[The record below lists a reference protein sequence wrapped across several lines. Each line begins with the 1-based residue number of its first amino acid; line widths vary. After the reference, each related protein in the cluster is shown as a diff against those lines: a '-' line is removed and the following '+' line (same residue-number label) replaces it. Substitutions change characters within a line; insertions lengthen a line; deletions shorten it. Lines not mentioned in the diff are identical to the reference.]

1 MNKSKKWLCLELGT
15 LEYREAWDLQTSLV
29 AARKKR
35 IIDRDVILLLEHHP
49 VFTLGRRGGL
59 DDLTVSP
66 DLLEKSGIP
75 VIQVERGGV
84 ITFHGPG
91 QLIMY
96 PIIDLNVARLRVVDY
111 VEKLE
116 EVMIRTVAEWGIIAE
131 RNSLNRGIWVGN
143 KKLGSIG
150 IAIRRGICFHGMS
163 LNVNIA
169 MKHFGWMNP
178 CGLKQVEISSIQR
191 ELSRKVSMSKVCV
204 AVKKHV
210 ESVFGVNLIN
220 ISLPELLR
228 KLVAPPWRGLK
239 LEIGNWEEQY
249 KSMKAKFPI
258 SIFQFRRSVNA
269 YNKHYESTSDIK
281 KTFKKTRLAETES
294 AIRSHI

>member
-1 MNKSKKWLCLELGT
+1 MKKSKKWLCLELGT

-35 IIDRDVILLLEHHP
+35 IVDKDVILLLEHPP

-59 DDLTVSP
+59 DDLTVSR
-66 DLLEKSGIP
+66 DLLEKAGIS

-96 PIIDLNVARLRVVDY
+96 PIIDLNAARMRVVDY

-116 EVMIRTVAEWGIIAE
+116 EIMIRTVAEWGIIAE
-131 RNSLNRGIWVGN
+131 RNPLNRGIWVGN

-163 LNVNIA
+163 LNVNIS

-178 CGLKQVEISSIQR
+178 CGLKQVKISSIQR
-191 ELSRKVSMSKVCV
+191 ELSRKVSMSKVCR
-204 AVKKHV
+204 AVEKHV
-210 ESVFGVNLIN
+210 ETVFGVNLIKT
-220 ISLPELLR
+220 SLPELLK
-228 KLVAPPWRGLK
+228 KL
-239 LEIGNWEEQY
+239 
-249 KSMKAKFPI
+249 
-258 SIFQFRRSVNA
+258 
-269 YNKHYESTSDIK
+269 
-281 KTFKKTRLAETES
+281 
-294 AIRSHI
+294 

>member
-1 MNKSKKWLCLELGT
+1 VKYNKSKKWLCVDLET
-15 LEYREAWDLQTSLV
+15 LEYRAAWDLQTSLV
-29 AARKKR
+29 DARKKR
-35 IIDRDVILLLEHHP
+35 IIDKDVILLLEHPP

-75 VIQVERGGV
+75 LVQVERGGV

-96 PIIDLNVARLRVVDY
+96 PIIDLNAARMRVVDY

-116 EVMIRTVAEWGIIAE
+116 EVMIRAVADSGIIAE

-163 LNVNIA
+163 LNVNIS

-178 CGLKQVEISSIQR
+178 CGLKQIEISSMQR
-191 ELSRKVSMSKVCV
+191 ELSHKVSMSKVCA
-204 AVKKHV
+204 AVKKHM
-210 ESVFGVNLIN
+210 ESVFGVNLIKT
-220 ISLPELLR
+220 SLPELLK
-228 KLVAPPWRGLK
+228 KL
-239 LEIGNWEEQY
+239 
-249 KSMKAKFPI
+249 
-258 SIFQFRRSVNA
+258 
-269 YNKHYESTSDIK
+269 NKNYESTSNIK
-281 KTFKKTRLAETES
+281 KTFKKTRMAET
-294 AIRSHI
+294 

>member
-1 MNKSKKWLCLELGT
+1 MKKSKKWLCLELGT
-15 LEYREAWDLQTSLV
+15 LEYREAWNLQTSLV

-35 IIDRDVILLLEHHP
+35 IIDRDVILLLEHPP

-59 DDLTVSP
+59 DDLTVSR
-66 DLLEKSGIP
+66 DLLEKAGIS

-96 PIIDLNVARLRVVDY
+96 PIIDLNAARMRVVDY

-116 EVMIRTVAEWGIIAE
+116 EVMIRAVADSEIIAE

-163 LNVNIA
+163 LNVNIS

-178 CGLKQVEISSIQR
+178 CGLKQVKISSIQR
-191 ELSRKVSMSKVCV
+191 ELSRKVSMSKVCG

-210 ESVFGVNLIN
+210 ESVFGINLVKTDI
-220 ISLPELLR
+220 
-228 KLVAPPWRGLK
+228 
-239 LEIGNWEEQY
+239 LEIQ
-249 KSMKAKFPI
+249 KKL
-258 SIFQFRRSVNA
+258 
-269 YNKHYESTSDIK
+269 NKQ
-281 KTFKKTRLAETES
+281 
-294 AIRSHI
+294 

>member
-1 MNKSKKWLCLELGT
+1 MPYFKSNSWLCVEPQT
-15 LEYREAWDLQTSLV
+15 MDYNKAWDLQTSLV

-35 IIDRDVILLLEHHP
+35 IIDRDVILLLEHPP

-59 DDLTVSP
+59 EDLTVSR
-66 DLLEKSGIP
+66 DFLKKSGIP

-96 PIIDLNVARLRVVDY
+96 PIIDLNVARLKVVDY

-116 EVMIRTVAEWGIIAE
+116 EVMIRTVAEWEIKAA
-131 RNSLNRGIWVGN
+131 RNPLNRGIWVGN

-169 MKHFGWMNP
+169 MKPFGWMNP
-178 CGLKQVEISSIQR
+178 CGLKEVEITSIQR
-191 ELSRKVSMSKVCV
+191 ELSHKVSMSKVCM

-210 ESVFGVNLIN
+210 ESVFVINLRN
-220 ISLPELLR
+220 ISLTELL
-228 KLVAPPWRGLK
+228 
-239 LEIGNWEEQY
+239 
-249 KSMKAKFPI
+249 
-258 SIFQFRRSVNA
+258 
-269 YNKHYESTSDIK
+269 K
-281 KTFKKTRLAETES
+281 KQTL
-294 AIRSHI
+294 

>member
-1 MNKSKKWLCLELGT
+1 MKKSKKWLCLEPGT
-15 LEYREAWDLQTSLV
+15 LEYREAWNLQTSLV

-35 IIDRDVILLLEHHP
+35 IVDKDVILLLEHPP

-59 DDLTVSP
+59 DDLTVSR
-66 DLLEKSGIP
+66 DLLEKAGIS

-96 PIIDLNVARLRVVDY
+96 PIIDLNAARMRVVDY

-116 EVMIRTVAEWGIIAE
+116 EIMIRTVAEWGIIAE
-131 RNSLNRGIWVGN
+131 RNPLNRGIWVGN

-163 LNVNIA
+163 LNVNIS

-178 CGLKQVEISSIQR
+178 CGLKQVKISSIQR
-191 ELSRKVSMSKVCV
+191 ELSRKVSMSKVCG

-210 ESVFGVNLIN
+210 ESVFGINLVKTDI
-220 ISLPELLR
+220 
-228 KLVAPPWRGLK
+228 
-239 LEIGNWEEQY
+239 LEIQ
-249 KSMKAKFPI
+249 KKL
-258 SIFQFRRSVNA
+258 
-269 YNKHYESTSDIK
+269 NKQ
-281 KTFKKTRLAETES
+281 
-294 AIRSHI
+294 

>member
-1 MNKSKKWLCLELGT
+1 MPYFKSNSWLCVEPQT
-15 LEYREAWDLQTSLV
+15 MDYNKAWDLQTSLV

-35 IIDRDVILLLEHHP
+35 IIDRDVILLLEHPP

-59 DDLTVSP
+59 EDLTVSR
-66 DLLEKSGIP
+66 DFLKKSGIP
-75 VIQVERGGV
+75 VFQVERGGV

-96 PIIDLNVARLRVVDY
+96 PIIDLNAARMRVVDY

-116 EVMIRTVAEWGIIAE
+116 EVMIRTVADSGIIAE

-163 LNVNIA
+163 LNVNIS

-191 ELSRKVSMSKVCV
+191 ELLHKVSMSKVCG
-204 AVKKHV
+204 AVKNHV
-210 ESVFGVNLIN
+210 ETVFGVNLIKT
-220 ISLPELLR
+220 SLPELLK
-228 KLVAPPWRGLK
+228 KL
-239 LEIGNWEEQY
+239 
-249 KSMKAKFPI
+249 
-258 SIFQFRRSVNA
+258 
-269 YNKHYESTSDIK
+269 
-281 KTFKKTRLAETES
+281 
-294 AIRSHI
+294 

>member
-1 MNKSKKWLCLELGT
+1 MSKSNRWLCVELET
-15 LEYREAWDLQTSLV
+15 LEYREAWNLQTSLV
-29 AARKKR
+29 DARKKR
-35 IIDRDVILLLEHHP
+35 IIDRDIILLLEHPP

-59 DDLTVSP
+59 DDLTVFP

-75 VIQVERGGV
+75 VVQVERGGV

-96 PIIDLNVARLRVVDY
+96 PIIDLNAARMRVVDY

-116 EVMIRTVAEWGIIAE
+116 EVMIRAVADSGIIAE
-131 RNSLNRGIWVGN
+131 RNPLNRGIWLGN

-163 LNVNIA
+163 LNVNIS

-191 ELSRKVSMSKVCV
+191 ELSRKVSMSKVCG
-204 AVKKHV
+204 AVKNHV
-210 ESVFGVNLIN
+210 KSVFGINLIKT
-220 ISLPELLR
+220 SLPELLK
-228 KLVAPPWRGLK
+228 KL
-239 LEIGNWEEQY
+239 
-249 KSMKAKFPI
+249 
-258 SIFQFRRSVNA
+258 
-269 YNKHYESTSDIK
+269 NKNYDSESNIK

>member
-15 LEYREAWDLQTSLV
+15 LEYGRAWDLQTSLV
-29 AARKKR
+29 DARKKR

-49 VFTLGRRGGL
+49 VFTLGRRGGME
-59 DDLTVSP
+59 DLTVSRNF
-66 DLLEKSGIP
+66 LKKSGIS

-96 PIIDLNVARLRVVDY
+96 PIIDLNAARMRVVDY
-111 VEKLE
+111 VERLE
-116 EVMIRTVAEWGIIAE
+116 EVMIMTVAEWGIIAE

-163 LNVNIA
+163 LNVNIS

-178 CGLKQVEISSIQR
+178 CGLRETGTTSMKQ
-191 ELSRKVSMSKVCV
+191 ELSQKVSMNKVCG

-210 ESVFGVNLIN
+210 ESVFGINLIN
-220 ISLPELLR
+220 TSLPELLK
-228 KLVAPPWRGLK
+228 KL
-239 LEIGNWEEQY
+239 
-249 KSMKAKFPI
+249 
-258 SIFQFRRSVNA
+258 
-269 YNKHYESTSDIK
+269 
-281 KTFKKTRLAETES
+281 
-294 AIRSHI
+294 

>member
-1 MNKSKKWLCLELGT
+1 MPYFKSNSWLCVEPQT
-15 LEYREAWDLQTSLV
+15 MDYNKAWDLQTSLV

-35 IIDRDVILLLEHHP
+35 IIDRDVILLLEHPP

-59 DDLTVSP
+59 EDLTVSR
-66 DLLEKSGIP
+66 DFLKKSGIP
-75 VIQVERGGV
+75 VFQVERGGV

-96 PIIDLNVARLRVVDY
+96 PIIDLNAARMRVVDY

-116 EVMIRTVAEWGIIAE
+116 EVMIRTVADSGIIAE

-178 CGLKQVEISSIQR
+178 CGLKQVEISSMQR
-191 ELSRKVSMSKVCV
+191 ELSHKVSMSRVCW
-204 AVKKHV
+204 AVKNHV
-210 ESVFGVNLIN
+210 QTVFGVNLIKT
-220 ISLPELLR
+220 SLPELLK
-228 KLVAPPWRGLK
+228 KL
-239 LEIGNWEEQY
+239 
-249 KSMKAKFPI
+249 
-258 SIFQFRRSVNA
+258 
-269 YNKHYESTSDIK
+269 
-281 KTFKKTRLAETES
+281 
-294 AIRSHI
+294 

>member
-1 MNKSKKWLCLELGT
+1 MKKSKKWLCLELGT
-15 LEYREAWDLQTSLV
+15 LEYREAWNLQTSLV

-35 IIDRDVILLLEHHP
+35 IIDRDVILLLEHPP

-59 DDLTVSP
+59 KNLTVSR
-66 DLLEKSGIP
+66 DLLEKAGIS

-96 PIIDLNVARLRVVDY
+96 PIIDLNAARMRVVDY

-116 EVMIRTVAEWGIIAE
+116 EIMIRTVAEWGIIAE
-131 RNSLNRGIWVGN
+131 RNPLNRGIWVGN

-163 LNVNIA
+163 LNVNIS

-178 CGLKQVEISSIQR
+178 CGLKQVKISSIQR
-191 ELSRKVSMSKVCV
+191 ELSRKVSMSKVCG

-210 ESVFGVNLIN
+210 ESVFGINLIN
-220 ISLPELLR
+220 ISLPELLK
-228 KLVAPPWRGLK
+228 KLNKNATIQPQIYTD
-239 LEIGNWEEQY
+239 E
-249 KSMKAKFPI
+249 
-258 SIFQFRRSVNA
+258 RR
-269 YNKHYESTSDIK
+269 
-281 KTFKKTRLAETES
+281 
-294 AIRSHI
+294 